1 MLRGEVINGYKILQD
16 FIVAGGMSKISFAE
30 KGGKEYFIKEFLS
43 PKYPLPESPGSEK
56 IKAQKRK
63 ACEEFEKHHRELNK
77 MIGTKVS
84 LGGNLVFAIDFFRSG
99 TCYYKVTEKIDT
111 ASLSCEEISRLPM
124 RNVLIIARSVC
135 HSLRI
140 LHSLNI
146 VHGDLKPDNIL
157 IKRTE
162 KEYTGK
168 LIDFD
173 DSYFSGNPP
182 TDRES
187 LVGTPEYYSP
197 EQAAYIMDEDEE
209 ISGSTLTL
217 KSDIFTLGIILCE
230 YFTAKK
236 PLLPADCGS
245 TWACIDS
252 GKNVSYAKDIPSEI
266 KNLLDRMLR
275 KNPNERPTI
284 NEVFD
289 VLKGIKGI
297 GIPAETDDKKPIEKP
312 KVRINFPKPVHPE
325 PDTLHEDSKTHTILI
340 EKPKVRINFPKPV
353 HPESDALHE
362 DSKTHTELISKTWKF
377 SKKDC

>member
-1 MLRGEVINGYKILQD
+1 MAMLKGEVINGYTILKD
-16 FIVAGGMSKISFAE
+16 FVVAGGMSKVTFAE

-43 PKYPLPESPGSEK
+43 PKYPVIDSPGSEK
-56 IKAQKRK
+56 VKAQRRK
-63 ACEEFEKHHRELNK
+63 ACEAFEKHHRELNK
-77 MIGTKVS
+77 KIATKVS

-111 ASLSCEEISRLPM
+111 ASLTCEEISHLSFDKIL
-124 RNVLIIARSVC
+124 LIAKSVC
-135 HSLRI
+135 HSIRI
-140 LHSLNI
+140 LHDLNI

-157 IKRTE
+157 IKKTSLAFS
-162 KEYTGK
+162 GK

-230 YFTAKK
+230 YFTGRK
-236 PLLPADCGS
+236 PILPSDCGS
-245 TWACIDS
+245 TWLCVEKDKS
-252 GKNVSYAKDIPSEI
+252 LSYAKSIPSGI
-266 KNLLDRMLR
+266 KNLIDWMLR

-284 NEVFD
+284 NEVFEI
-289 VLKGIKGI
+289 LKGIKTSDFTTSGGSI
-297 GIPAETDDKKPIEKP
+297 IRDTVIPSPPEKVGLRSTFKKDKASSEEKETSVAP
-312 KVRINFPKPVHPE
+312 
-325 PDTLHEDSKTHTILI
+325 DSKPTKSNL
-340 EKPKVRINFPKPV
+340 R
-353 HPESDALHE
+353 
-362 DSKTHTELISKTWKF
+362 SKTW
-377 SKKDC
+377 DV

>member
-1 MLRGEVINGYKILQD
+1 MAMLKGEVINGYTILKD
-16 FIVAGGMSKISFAE
+16 FVVAGGMSKVTFAE

-43 PKYPLPESPGSEK
+43 PKYPLPDGPGSEK
-56 IKAQKRK
+56 VKAQRRK
-63 ACEEFEKHHRELNK
+63 ACEAFEKHHRELNK
-77 MIGTKVS
+77 KIGTKVS
-84 LGGNLVFAIDFFRSG
+84 LGGNLVFAVDFFRSG

-111 ASLSCEEISRLPM
+111 ASLSCEEISHLPIDKIL
-124 RNVLIIARSVC
+124 LIAKSVS
-135 HSLRI
+135 HSVRI
-140 LHSLNI
+140 LHDLNI

-157 IKRTE
+157 IKRTSMGFS
-162 KEYTGK
+162 GK

-230 YFTAKK
+230 YFTGKK
-236 PLLPADCGS
+236 PVLPSDCGS
-245 TWACIDS
+245 TWICAENDKPI
-252 GKNVSYAKDIPSEI
+252 SYAKSIPIGI
-266 KNLLDRMLR
+266 KNLLDWMLR

-289 VLKGIKGI
+289 ILKGIK
-297 GIPAETDDKKPIEKP
+297 PSDMTSEPERPNHLRNMKRKWACVVLSK
-312 KVRINFPKPVHPE
+312 RIRSQLFWSQRQQNQVFVVGRGKSNN
-325 PDTLHEDSKTHTILI
+325 LTI
-340 EKPKVRINFPKPV
+340 
-353 HPESDALHE
+353 
-362 DSKTHTELISKTWKF
+362 
-377 SKKDC
+377 